1 MTGARG
7 ATLDHAEDGRTG
19 QVEAGVQKR
28 PPYQPRLLHEE
39 ETNIILF
46 KPLLFGVFL
55 PQVLN

>member
-28 PPYQPRLLHEE
+28 LPYQPRLLHEE